1 MADKQK
7 TKTKPDAHLEAL
19 VAQAQAV
26 TESWA
31 KRHDFWQDSG
41 HKDPL
46 KHYDSEPGQGT
57 PILTLYSD
65 GMAGRCLNEGYDE
78 GEELYSELEKLG
90 VCIEL
95 DNTVTANYY
104 LIDDES
110 DLQREFDRWAQ
121 WKWTCRL
128 IEADTADVSGDI
140 YTYFAEHP
148 EELHRLP
155 HRAFEELVSSIFTAR
170 GWKTKIGPG
179 TGDKGVDVRMWLE
192 SPLGDSITLVQAKR
206 YAAHNPIQLEAVAAL
221 EAHSKREEA
230 SGLFITTSRYLPGVH
245 EWASRNKDLMLADSS
260 DMQVWCREASQ
271 EAIRAR
277 AHATA
282 LESFLPLVNEIRE
295 GRANHQLVV
304 CAKYSPSFCVVLKEN
319 ATGALLAHIP
329 SKVVSGDFQRGESMP
344 VLDGTMQAG
353 MPPGGP
359 VFRAIRKQGRA
370 EPYYWGLQNFYSPW
384 NGQPVGFDTWD

>member
-7 TKTKPDAHLEAL
+7 TNTKPDAHLEAL

-31 KRHDFWQDSG
+31 KRHDFWHDSG

-46 KHYDSEPGQGT
+46 KHYDTEPVQGS
-57 PILTLYSD
+57 PILTFWSE

-90 VCIEL
+90 VFLEL
-95 DNTVTANYY
+95 DDHVTANYY
-104 LIDDES
+104 LIDHES
-110 DLQREFDRWAQ
+110 ELQQEFDRWAQ

-148 EELHRLP
+148 EDFHRLP
-155 HRAFEELVSSIFTAR
+155 HRAFEELVSSVFTAR

-192 SPLGDSITLVQAKR
+192 SPLGDSLTLVQAKR
-206 YAAHNPIQLEAVAAL
+206 YAAHKPIQLEAVAAL
-221 EAHSKREEA
+221 EAHSNREAA

-260 DMQVWCREASQ
+260 DMQAWCREASQ
-271 EAIRAR
+271 EAIKAR

-282 LESFLPLVNEIRE
+282 LESFFAAGAGDSGGQSEPSASGVHQVFAQFLRSPYGELN
-295 GRANHQLVV
+295 GRTFGSH
-304 CAKYSPSFCVVLKEN
+304 S
-319 ATGALLAHIP
+319 I
-329 SKVVSGDFQRGESMP
+329 
-344 VLDGTMQAG
+344 
-353 MPPGGP
+353 
-359 VFRAIRKQGRA
+359 
-370 EPYYWGLQNFYSPW
+370 
-384 NGQPVGFDTWD
+384 